1 MSREFTNFVD
11 GTLSASHAAAVT
23 TMTVNLSTNS
33 TVPTGLSVS
42 NYMILVI
49 DPEGT
54 TAAPEVVKATA
65 ISGSANPYSFTIV
78 RAQESTVSPTTW
90 ASGTKVVAS
99 LTSAALDEIVQSSS
113 GNNLYIDAPSGSG
126 QSDGYVPDARSMNF
140 GDSEDFKIQHS
151 GTNTYLSQA
160 VPSTG
165 HLYLRHI
172 NSGHVYIQSGT
183 GGKVY
188 LQTGATNNTSSQ
200 TTALYCDSNNV
211 TVNGNLSK
219 SSGSFDIEHPT
230 IDGWRLRHSFVE
242 SPQAELIYRGVVE
255 IPGNGTAFVDMDE
268 AAGLTPG
275 TWIAL
280 CRNPWAMAAG
290 QGQAVTW
297 HVHNSTLEIA
307 GPPGTQCSWIVMAE
321 RADAWMMSD
330 DCSLTGPDG
339 RVIVEYEDPG
349 ED

>member
-33 TVPTGLSVS
+33 TVPTGLSAS
-42 NYMILVI
+42 NYMILTI
-49 DPEGT
+49 DPEGS

-65 ISGSANPYSFTIV
+65 ITGSSNPYAFTIV
-78 RAQESTVSPTTW
+78 RAQESTVSPATW

-99 LTSAALDEIVQSSS
+99 LTAAALDEIVQSSS

-126 QSDGYVPDARSMNF
+126 QTDGYVPDARSMNF

-165 HLYLRHI
+165 HLYFRHI
-172 NSGHVYIQSGT
+172 NAGHVYIQSGT
-183 GGKVY
+183 GGRVY

-200 TTALYCDSNNV
+200 VTALYCDSNNV
-211 TVNGNLSK
+211 IVNGNLTK
-219 SSGSFDIEHPT
+219 STGTFDIEHPT

-242 SPQAELIYRGVVE
+242 SPQAELIYRGTITLDDAGKASV
-255 IPGNGTAFVDMDE
+255 NMDT
-268 AAGLTPG
+268 AAGLTEG
-275 TWIAL
+275 TWAAL
-280 CRNPWAMAAG
+280 CRNEWAQVAG
-290 QGQAVTW
+290 QGAAVTW
-297 HVHNSTLEIA
+297 SVAESTLQVDGPA
-307 GPPGTQCSWIVMAE
+307 GTVCSWIVMAE
-321 RADAWMMSD
+321 RADDAM
-330 DCSLTGPDG
+330 LAAAITGPDG
-339 RVIVEYEDPG
+339 RVVTEYEDPG